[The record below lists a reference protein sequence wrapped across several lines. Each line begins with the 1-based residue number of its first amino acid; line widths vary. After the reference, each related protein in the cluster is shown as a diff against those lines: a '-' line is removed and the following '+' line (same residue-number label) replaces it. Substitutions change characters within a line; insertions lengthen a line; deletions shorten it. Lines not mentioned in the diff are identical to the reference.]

1 MSDPDPQQEPFIGRT
16 AELAM
21 LEAAYAGK
29 DSAFIPIYGRRRIGK
44 SELILHFLRNKP
56 GLYHVGK
63 LAPSG
68 LQLRELLVDAAGV
81 VGEPLLATVT
91 AEDWRL
97 ALDTIVE
104 RWRGPKRLV
113 LALDEFQWSAQAAIG
128 LPSILQELWDRKWR
142 RGGKVMVILC
152 GSYVG
157 FMEREVLGKKSPLFG
172 RRTAQ
177 IKLSPFSYRE
187 AAEFHPRWSLV
198 DRAQA
203 YFLCGGVPLYLRA
216 FDASRSIRSNI
227 EANFLSEH
235 AALFQEPEFLLRE
248 ELRDVQNYYGVL
260 WAIAAGH
267 ATQREIAAATGLP
280 ERSLHY
286 WLEQLLQLGYIGR
299 CHPLIAGRFA
309 RSVRFVLDDAL
320 LRFWFRF
327 VFPHRSFIQQ
337 RGARAA
343 WSELVSGQLDA
354 YFGSCFERLAREAL
368 PDLYER
374 ERVAAS
380 YTIGEY
386 WDREVQIDVVGS
398 RDDGRV
404 DLGEVKWG
412 TVRSATGLVGELE
425 AKIPRYPNP
434 GNATIE
440 RRFFVRARPRTRS
453 PLPGRWHDLE
463 DLYAQ

>member
-1 MSDPDPQQEPFIGRT
+1 MVPEASNEPFVGRA

-44 SELILHFLRNKP
+44 SELILHFLRDKP

-68 LQLRELLVDAAGV
+68 LQLRELLTDAAGV
-81 VGEPLLATVT
+81 VGEPLLATLT
-91 AEDWRL
+91 TEDWRL

-104 RWRGPKRLV
+104 RWGGSRRLV
-113 LALDEFQWSAQAAIG
+113 LVLDEFQWTAQAAVG
-128 LPSILQELWDRKWR
+128 LPLILQELWDRKWR
-142 RGGKVMVILC
+142 RSGQLMIILC

-157 FMEREVLGKKSPLFG
+157 FMEREVLGKQSPLFG
-172 RRTAQ
+172 HRTAQ
-177 IKLSPFSYRE
+177 IKLAPFGYRE

-216 FDASRSIRSNI
+216 FDPARSIRSNI
-227 EANFLSEH
+227 EANFLTEH

-267 ATQREIAAATGLP
+267 GTQREIAKASGLP

-286 WLEQLLQLGYIGR
+286 WLNQLVELGYVAR
-299 CHPLIAGRFA
+299 RRPLIDRRFA
-309 RSVRFVLDDAL
+309 RAVRFVLDDPM

-337 RGARAA
+337 RGAHTA
-343 WSELVSGQLDA
+343 WSELISREIDG

-368 PDLYER
+368 PGLYAR
-374 ERVAAS
+374 ERIAAS
-380 YTIGEY
+380 YMIGEY
-386 WDREVQIDVVGS
+386 WDRDVQIDVVGV
-398 RDDGRV
+398 RDDGRT
-404 DLGEVKWG
+404 DLGEVKWRS
-412 TVRSATGLVGELE
+412 VRSATQLVGELD
-425 AKIPRYPNP
+425 AKVARYPNSR
-434 GNATIE
+434 NATIE

-453 PLPGRWHDLE
+453 SLPGHWHDLE
-463 DLYAQ
+463 DLYAR

>member
-1 MSDPDPQQEPFIGRT
+1 MVDFPDQPFIGRT
-16 AELAM
+16 AELAV
-21 LEAAYAGK
+21 LEAAYAAK

-44 SELILHFLRNKP
+44 SELILHFMRGKP

-63 LAPSG
+63 LAPSA
-68 LQLRELLVDAAGV
+68 LQLHELLADAAGV
-81 VGEPLLATVT
+81 VGEPLLASLT

-97 ALDTIVE
+97 ALDTIIE
-104 RWRGPKRLV
+104 RWRGPRRLV
-113 LALDEFQWSAQAAIG
+113 LALDEFQWTAQATRE
-128 LPSILQELWDRKWR
+128 LPSVLQELWDRKWR
-142 RGGKVMVILC
+142 RNGKVMVILC

-157 FMEREVLGKKSPLFG
+157 FMEREVLGKTSPLFG

-177 IKLSPFSYRE
+177 IKLAPFGYRE
-187 AAEFHPRWSLV
+187 AGDFHPGWSLA

-216 FDASRSIRSNI
+216 FDASRSIRSNV
-227 EANFLSEH
+227 EANYLSEH

-248 ELRDVQNYYGVL
+248 ELRDVQNYYAVL

-267 ATQREIAAATGLP
+267 GTQHEIAAAAGLP

-286 WLEQLLQLGYIGR
+286 WLEQLVGLGYIGR
-299 CHPLIAGRFA
+299 RRPLVGGRFA
-309 RSVRFVLDDAL
+309 RAVRFVLDDAM

-337 RGARAA
+337 RGAHAA
-343 WSELVSGQLDA
+343 WNELISKQLEP
-354 YFGSCFERLAREAL
+354 YFGSCFERLCREAL
-368 PDLYER
+368 PGLYER

-386 WDREVQIDVVGS
+386 WDREVQIDVVGA
-398 RDDGRV
+398 RTDGRI

-412 TVRSATGLVGELE
+412 AVRSAAGLAQELD
-425 AKIPRYPNP
+425 ANVARYPNP
-434 GNATIE
+434 TNTTVE
-440 RRFFVRARPRTRS
+440 RRFFVRNRPRSRS

-463 DLYAQ
+463 DLYLR

>member
-1 MSDPDPQQEPFIGRT
+1 MVEPSSEPFVGRT
-16 AELAM
+16 AELAT
-21 LEAAYAGK
+21 LEAAYGGK

-44 SELILHFLRNKP
+44 SELILHFLRDKP

-68 LQLRELLVDAAGV
+68 LQLKELLTDAAGV
-81 VGEPLLATVT
+81 IGEPLLAALTT
-91 AEDWRL
+91 EDWRL

-104 RWRGPKRLV
+104 RWRGPRRLV
-113 LALDEFQWSAQAAIG
+113 LALDEFQWSAQAAAG

-142 RGGKVMVILC
+142 RNGKVLVILC

-157 FMEREVLGKKSPLFG
+157 FMEREVLGKQSPLFG
-172 RRTAQ
+172 RRTGQ
-177 IKLSPFSYRE
+177 IKLAPFGYRE
-187 AAEFHPRWSLV
+187 SAEFHPRWSLA

-216 FDASRSIRSNI
+216 FDPARSIRSNV

-235 AALFQEPEFLLRE
+235 AALFQEPELLLRE

-267 ATQREIAAATGLP
+267 GTQREIAAAAGLP

-286 WLEQLLQLGYIGR
+286 WIDQLLELGYIAR
-299 CHPLIAGRFA
+299 RRPLVGGRFA
-309 RSVRFVLDDAL
+309 RAVRFVLDDAL

-337 RGARAA
+337 RGPRAA
-343 WSELVSGQLDA
+343 WTQLVAGQLDS

-368 PDLYER
+368 PELYAR
-374 ERVAAS
+374 ERVTAS

-386 WDREVQIDVVGS
+386 WDREVQLDVVGA
-398 RDDGRV
+398 RDDGRL

-412 TVRSATGLVGELE
+412 SVRSPAALSRELE
-425 AKIPRYPNP
+425 AKVARYPNP

-440 RRFFVRARPRTRS
+440 RRFFVRTRPRGHAQ
-453 PLPGRWHDLE
+453 LAGRWHDLDE
-463 DLYAQ
+463 LYT